1 MFLDGVRVFNP
12 SGIPRSRDKPADLV
26 NLTRHLSSKYTVIS
40 HNCLMNVIDEARKRV
55 KSNAPGIG
63 AGSLST
69 IEKVV
74 HSLEID
80 ASPCGSGPL
89 RAKSYVYPLKW
100 KIILQGMVDSPDPSC
115 PSSRRPSIGLL
126 AFKRIILCMKR
137 WMQTS

>member
-1 MFLDGVRVFNP
+1 MVMFLGGVRLFNP
-12 SGIPRSRDKPADLV
+12 LGIPRSRGKPVDLV

-55 KSNAPGIG
+55 KSNATGIG
-63 AGSLST
+63 AGSLSA

-80 ASPCGSGPL
+80 ASLCGSGPL
-89 RAKSYVYPLKW
+89 RAKSCISALKW
-100 KIILQGMVDSPDPSC
+100 RIIPQGMVDSPDPSY

-126 AFKRIILCMKR
+126 AFKRIILSMKG
-137 WMQTS
+137 

>member
-1 MFLDGVRVFNP
+1 MVMFLDGVRLFNP
-12 SGIPRSRDKPADLV
+12 LGIPRSRDKPVDLV

-63 AGSLST
+63 AGSLSA
-69 IEKVV
+69 IEKAV

-80 ASPCGSGPL
+80 ASSCGSGPL
-89 RAKSYVYPLKW
+89 RAKSCVSALKW
-100 KIILQGMVDSPDPSC
+100 RIILQDMVDSLDPSY

-126 AFKRIILCMKR
+126 AFKRIILCMK
-137 WMQTS
+137 